1 MIKTVFSIMAAVCV
15 APCLAADAWIHDDFT
30 LAQKRAAEQKKGI
43 LIEFT
48 GSDWCRPCKELRKNV
63 LMTPEFLKI
72 AGKHFVPVELDYPQ
86 KKAQSPQVKAANEE
100 LAKRYRVGGFPTVV
114 FADATGKPVGG
125 FMGGKPKEIVMKEM
139 AEALKRHKA
148 IKAAEVKLKAAAT
161 DEAKIAALAEIL
173 NNAPEEY
180 AEHFYGDVKSQ
191 LMKLDKNDVSG
202 MKSKQ
207 EQREK
212 LEKQGRDI
220 QLYMRKC
227 LIPGTTHQKALE
239 MIRAYPDREKLL
251 PEVQQRLLM
260 MELHVTRKIDP
271 SPKAIIPILDKVIA
285 IDPNTDLGK
294 QASGLKSQLK

>member
-1 MIKTVFSIMAAVCV
+1 MMAVCV
-15 APCLAADAWIHDDFT
+15 APCIAADAWIHDDFA
-30 LAQKRAAEQKKGI
+30 LAQKRAVEQKKGI

-86 KKAQSPQVKAANEE
+86 KKVQSPQVKAANDE

-139 AEALKRHKA
+139 ADALKRLKA
-148 IKAAEVKLKAAAT
+148 IKTAEAKLKAATT
-161 DEAKIAALAEIL
+161 DEAQVAALAEII

-180 AEHFYGDVKSQ
+180 VEHFYADEKSQ

-207 EQREK
+207 EYREQ
-212 LEKQGRDI
+212 LEKQGSDI
-220 QLYMRKC
+220 QQYMRKC
-227 LIPGTTHQKALE
+227 LVPGTTHQKALE

-251 PEVQQRLLM
+251 PEAQQRLLM
-260 MELHVTRKIDP
+260 MELHVTRKIN
-271 SPKAIIPILDKVIA
+271 SAPKAIIPILDKVIA